1 MLRRMRWQVER
12 GSDYLACARARN
24 GADCSNTTGV
34 KRSKIELVVLEGL
47 KSRLMAPD
55 LVEEF
60 VRAFHEELNRQRHE
74 REVDRKNLER

>member
-1 MLRRMRWQVER
+1 
-12 GSDYLACARARN
+12 
-24 GADCSNTTGV
+24 
-34 KRSKIELVVLEGL
+34 
-47 KSRLMAPD
+47 MAPD